1 MEICILPHCLSNL
14 SHFSKCI
21 RFLFIYSVNF
31 ISCVCLV
38 VCHRFVERFKK
49 SFDSL
54 QKDIRLCSYLFTFL
68 KARHERNKARQNG
81 KIYVN
86 RNNDNS
92 AKINRTKFKWLG
104 NLFIFRLLCIQQRCR
119 CLLPSDGPKTS
130 LISFALSIS
139 QSGIFAFDIPFS
151 AGVKLCN
158 TKR

>member
-1 MEICILPHCLSNL
+1 MFHVL
-14 SHFSKCI
+14 
-21 RFLFIYSVNF
+21 
-31 ISCVCLV
+31 
-38 VCHRFVERFKK
+38 CHRFVEQFKK

-104 NLFIFRLLCIQQRCR
+104 NLFTFRLLCIQQRCSSSPNDSS
-119 CLLPSDGPKTS
+119 LPMGQK
-130 LISFALSIS
+130 LGLSFALSIP

-151 AGVKLCN
+151 VGVKLCN